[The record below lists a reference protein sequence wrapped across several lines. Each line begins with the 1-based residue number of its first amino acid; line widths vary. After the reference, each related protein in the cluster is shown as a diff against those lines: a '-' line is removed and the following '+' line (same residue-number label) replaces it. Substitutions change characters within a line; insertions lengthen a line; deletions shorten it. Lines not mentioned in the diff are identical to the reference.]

1 MRIGRRVGRRVAVGL
16 TVAAVGV
23 GVLGGPWRV
32 AVQAEARALIAGA
45 PASRPAPE
53 MSPALVTRSGLASV
67 PTGSAPDAAQAAVN
81 AAVPRLVVGRPAD
94 SVSIVGMDGTTGV
107 SVGWGTHTVM
117 PAASVFKLTLLE
129 GFLLRNQERG
139 HRISEGASDALTA
152 MIEDSDN
159 DAANVVYEALGG
171 NVGVASQMRRLGLSA
186 TVLGP
191 DDHWG
196 LSTTSA
202 ADQLTLLTN
211 LVASDSPLSA
221 ASRAYAVGLMA
232 NVEPEQRW
240 GVGAAADPGTGFANK
255 NGWLDVDDDDGLWV
269 VSSVGLI
276 EVGGHQVLLA
286 VLTQHDTDFSDGIH
300 LVQSLSRTVGT
311 ALRTAMAS
319 G

>member
-1 MRIGRRVGRRVAVGL
+1 
-16 TVAAVGV
+16 
-23 GVLGGPWRV
+23 
-32 AVQAEARALIAGA
+32 
-45 PASRPAPE
+45 
-53 MSPALVTRSGLASV
+53 
-67 PTGSAPDAAQAAVN
+67 VN

-139 HRISEGASDALTA
+139 QRISDGASTALTA
-152 MIEDSDN
+152 MIENSDN
-159 DAANVVYEALGG
+159 DAANEVYEALGG

-196 LSTTSA
+196 LSTTCA

-211 LVASDSPLSA
+211 LVFSDSPLSA

-255 NGWLDVDDDDGLWV
+255 NGWLGVDDDDGLWA

-286 VLTQHDTDFSDGIH
+286 VLTQHDADFSDGIQ
-300 LVQSLSRTVGT
+300 LVQSLSRTVAT
-311 ALRTAMAS
+311 ALRSARAS
-319 G
+319 D